1 MTHDGVLR
9 NLRRQHE
16 LLVLTTLVERG
27 PCSRRDLEQVT
38 GLSRTTMSAIVGDL
52 VRRRAV
58 LDDVQAEPARRSRGR
73 PAALLRLNPRA
84 ASTVGI
90 ELGRGHVSVAVG
102 DIGRT
107 IVVHE
112 TVPVEPHNGDL
123 HEELSAA
130 LSLLDAVTAERG
142 LELDELCAVGL
153 GLWGQHP
160 DPIADSSGES
170 THDAVVTELVER
182 IRTRLGVPV
191 VWDHNIRLAAMA
203 EARAVESPPC
213 TDLVYVVLSHGVG
226 GGAVVE
232 GNLARGASG
241 TAGEIGHVSV
251 EPSGPP
257 CWCGGRGCLEGYL
270 SVGSL
275 LSRARAVA
283 PEIEDVDDVL
293 AALERPNPAV
303 RELVEWSGE
312 LLGRALAT
320 VATMLDPHR
329 VVVGG
334 ELAVLGEHLL
344 GPIRTALDR
353 QKLSIRDRR
362 LELDT
367 ALISEGA
374 AAVGAVSVAL
384 DRYVSWR
391 TVDGAAEGPA

>member
-1 MTHDGVLR
+1 
-9 NLRRQHE
+9 
-16 LLVLTTLVERG
+16 
-27 PCSRRDLEQVT
+27 
-38 GLSRTTMSAIVGDL
+38 MSAIVADL

-58 LDDVQAEPARRSRGR
+58 LDDVPAEPERRSRGR

-112 TVPVEPHNGDL
+112 TAPLQPHDGNL

-130 LSLLDAVTAERG
+130 LTLLDKVTAERG

-160 DPIADSSGES
+160 DPIADNTGDSS
-170 THDAVVTELVER
+170 HNAVVAELVER
-182 IRTRLGVPV
+182 IRERLGVPV

-226 GGAVVE
+226 GGVVVE
-232 GNLARGASG
+232 GNMTRGAAG

-270 SVGSL
+270 SVDSL
-275 LSRARAVA
+275 ISRAGAVA
-283 PEIEDVDDVL
+283 PEIEDVADLL
-293 AALERPNPAV
+293 AVLERQDPAV
-303 RELVEWSGE
+303 RGVVEWSAE

-320 VATMLDPHR
+320 VVTMLDPHR

-344 GPIRTALDR
+344 GPIRTTLDR

-374 AAVGAVSVAL
+374 AAVGGVSVAL

-391 TVDGAAEGPA
+391 MVEEADGPS